1 MRTRQHYDAPTVAR
15 CNRYIQIETPMAN
28 ERHDEL
34 DTSTRRKKLFL
45 MLKRERDTTQNCGV
59 ED

>member
-1 MRTRQHYDAPTVAR
+1 
-15 CNRYIQIETPMAN
+15 MAN

-34 DTSTRRKKLFL
+34 DTSTPLKKLFL
-45 MLKRERDTTQNCGV
+45 MLKRERDTTQNCAV